1 MTGNAQPG
9 TYQVTVTATDDK
21 GAATSEAFAWTI
33 ADVPPMAQG
42 TLSAQ
47 HLSDGQGGVSIATA
61 NGFSDANGN
70 PLAYAATG
78 LPAGLS
84 IDPKTGAI
92 TGTLDRNASTGGN
105 HGSYTVTVT
114 ASDGLGG
121 TATQTLMLDA
131 RNAAPVVGLATADQS
146 NNDGASIAPV
156 DASKAFT
163 DPNGDPLTFKAT
175 NLPAG
180 LTIDP
185 ATGRITGTVAG
196 NARPGTYQVAV
207 TATDDKGAATSESF
221 AWTIVDV
228 PPTAQGT
235 LAKQSFGDGTGGIA
249 IDTAAA
255 FADANGNAL
264 TFTAT
269 GLPAG
274 LAIDPSSGR
283 ITGTLDHDASKNAPV
298 TSGAGATLDGT
309 YTVTVTASDGLGGSA
324 TQGFTLDARNAAPVV
339 GTRTADQKN
348 TEGDAVSLDAA
359 SAFADPDLGDTLT
372 YSAGSLPGGL
382 AIDPKTGLITGTVAK
397 GDNTGSPYTV
407 TVTATDDK
415 GAASSET
422 LSWTILPTKPVA
434 ASPLNDMTAADG
446 AAVSIETATHFA
458 NDGAATTYAA
468 SGLPSGL
475 SIDPSTGR
483 ITGTLDHD
491 ASKNAPATTGSGA
504 TLDGG
509 YTVTVTATTAGG
521 TVAQSFKLDAIN
533 QAPVVG
539 TKTADQSNKDGAT
552 IAAVDTS
559 GAFADPNGDPL
570 TYTAANLP
578 AGLSIDPATGLVTG
592 TVAGN
597 ARPGTYQVAVTATDD
612 KGAATTE
619 TFAWT
624 ISDVPPTAQGT
635 LAAQPLADGQGGIAI
650 ATAGGFSDANGNP
663 LTYAASG
670 LPGAYHRSEDRRDQR
685 YARPQRLRRRRSRP
699 LHRQGD
705 GFRRAR
711 WHGNPD
717 PDDRG
722 RQPGAGRWYQ
732 NGRPVQQGRRHRQ
745 SGGSI
750 AGLRRCQR

>member
-1 MTGNAQPG
+1 
-9 TYQVTVTATDDK
+9 
-21 GAATSEAFAWTI
+21 
-33 ADVPPMAQG
+33 MAQG

-163 DPNGDPLTFKAT
+163 DPNGDPLTFNAT

-235 LAKQSFGDGTGGIA
+235 LAKQSFGDGTSGIA
-249 IDTAAA
+249 INTAAA

-309 YTVTVTASDGLGGSA
+309 YN
-324 TQGFTLDARNAAPVV
+324 R
-339 GTRTADQKN
+339 
-348 TEGDAVSLDAA
+348 
-359 SAFADPDLGDTLT
+359 
-372 YSAGSLPGGL
+372 
-382 AIDPKTGLITGTVAK
+382 
-397 GDNTGSPYTV
+397 
-407 TVTATDDK
+407 
-415 GAASSET
+415 
-422 LSWTILPTKPVA
+422 
-434 ASPLNDMTAADG
+434 
-446 AAVSIETATHFA
+446 
-458 NDGAATTYAA
+458 
-468 SGLPSGL
+468 
-475 SIDPSTGR
+475 
-483 ITGTLDHD
+483 
-491 ASKNAPATTGSGA
+491 
-504 TLDGG
+504 
-509 YTVTVTATTAGG
+509 
-521 TVAQSFKLDAIN
+521 
-533 QAPVVG
+533 
-539 TKTADQSNKDGAT
+539 
-552 IAAVDTS
+552 
-559 GAFADPNGDPL
+559 
-570 TYTAANLP
+570 
-578 AGLSIDPATGLVTG
+578 
-592 TVAGN
+592 
-597 ARPGTYQVAVTATDD
+597 
-612 KGAATTE
+612 
-619 TFAWT
+619 
-624 ISDVPPTAQGT
+624 
-635 LAAQPLADGQGGIAI
+635 
-650 ATAGGFSDANGNP
+650 
-663 LTYAASG
+663 
-670 LPGAYHRSEDRRDQR
+670 DRD
-685 YARPQRLRRRRSRP
+685 RLRRARRQRHAG
-699 LHRQGD
+699 LHA
-705 GFRRAR
+705 RRAQR
-711 WHGNPD
+711 
-717 PDDRG
+717 R
-722 RQPGAGRWYQ
+722 AGRRNE
-732 NGRPVQQGRRHRQ
+732 NGRPEEHRGRRRL
-745 SGGSI
+745 
-750 AGLRRCQR
+750 ARCRFRFRRPQPRRHPDL